1 MRILG
6 EEALCRLPTV
16 KEGKVETPCGT
27 VTGKKKQG
35 HSLNLNIHFE
45 TLRLKEVILMCYYYL
60 RLRIPIKQRYMF
72 VKDL

>member
-27 VTGKKKQG
+27 VTGKKKL
-35 HSLNLNIHFE
+35 HLLFTLKSLNKKN
-45 TLRLKEVILMCYYYL
+45 
-60 RLRIPIKQRYMF
+60 
-72 VKDL
+72 